1 MVYVSQLLKFERG
14 FLQVSA
20 GIVCSCHCL
29 TAWHGG
35 QWAKFILGYSVM
47 DCEKSGFSFENPDS
61 LVATR
66 KMILECMNTKCNLS
80 ASKMRILNTGIQ
92 TGDNISLVFICC
104 SYMPRMVEKEQDWH
118 QKTKLYCSNFQISYF
133 LTMIASKYLS
143 SNILLTYL
151 AQLQWKA
158 PSDFV
163 VILSIPLSYIL
174 QKTRMSS

>member
-1 MVYVSQLLKFERG
+1 MVPFMREEWQMLLVLFFCTSIQGTVQPNSFVWISHIWKRIICINMVSISQLLKFERD

-92 TGDNISLVFICC
+92 TGDNISLVSIAVLTCPGWWR
-104 SYMPRMVEKEQDWH
+104 SSRTG
-118 QKTKLYCSNFQISYF
+118 TKKRNWIVATSRF
-133 LTMIASKYLS
+133 LTS
-143 SNILLTYL
+143 
-151 AQLQWKA
+151 
-158 PSDFV
+158 
-163 VILSIPLSYIL
+163 
-174 QKTRMSS
+174 